1 MVVEAVVAAG
11 AGVVQE
17 AESNKLKSKL
27 MYRNFKQL
35 IPPPL
40 TLSCS
45 TFITGHEGSNN
56 VPYPHEDMRERN
68 IG

>member
-1 MVVEAVVAAG
+1 MAAEAVQEAGVAVGAVVA

-17 AESNKLKSKL
+17 AESNKLKCNL

-40 TLSCS
+40 M
-45 TFITGHEGSNN
+45 GEARWG
-56 VPYPHEDMRERN
+56 
-68 IG
+68 

>member
-1 MVVEAVVAAG
+1 MEAGAVVVVVAVVAAG

-17 AESNKLKSKL
+17 AESNKLKCKL

-40 TLSCS
+40 M
-45 TFITGHEGSNN
+45 GEARWG
-56 VPYPHEDMRERN
+56 
-68 IG
+68 